1 MKILDPSSPLVAEPP
16 RNCQPW
22 SIDATY
28 HIDVEVLNLK
38 GGGIHACINGYNI
51 IVAPNRY
58 LKGLQ
63 RRSGMFESILDPN
76 IRSGQ

>member
-22 SIDATY
+22 SIDATC

-38 GGGIHACINGYNI
+38 GGGINGYNI

-76 IRSGQ
+76 IR